1 MKSVLA
7 SSCREIN
14 LAILYITMSHF
25 YVCAFVDDIKVKFSD
40 DKWEADGIFQG
51 TDVHY
56 QVGISYL
63 VYIFLLLGCL
73 TCVPDSFDLVYW
85 NTRHRC

>member
-25 YVCAFVDDIKVKFSD
+25 YVCVFVDDIKVKFSD

-56 QVGISYL
+56 QVGISRL
-63 VYIFLLLGCL
+63 VYIF
-73 TCVPDSFDLVYW
+73 SFIWVF
-85 NTRHRC
+85 NMCP